1 MLFKRII
8 AAFLITATAISFSNK
23 CEAAVGYVVF
33 GNPPSCSSTG
43 ICSSSLS
50 SGMYQGTTPT
60 EVSFIATPNADNT
73 QCNVTM
79 TISMN
84 ALKINQPEQFTNFS
98 TGNYVFMNSAKIT
111 GVLLGG
117 AYFSSNPQAYVMI
130 PANFPVSV
138 PPVNAEGVNKVTIS
152 LGMLPIIQ

>member
-1 MLFKRII
+1 MLFKRIF
-8 AAFLITATAISFSNK
+8 AAFLFTATGFSFSNK

-60 EVSFIATPNADNT
+60 EVTFIATPNADNT

-79 TISMN
+79 TISMD
-84 ALKINQPEQFTNFS
+84 ALKINQPEQFANFS
-98 TGNYVFMNSAKIT
+98 TGNYIFMNSAKIT

-117 AYFSSNPQAYVMI
+117 EYFSSHPQAYVRI
-130 PANFPVSV
+130 PGNFPVSV
-138 PPVNAEGVNKVTIS
+138 PPVNAEGENKITIS
-152 LGMLPIIQ
+152 LGMLPIMQ

>member
-8 AAFLITATAISFSNK
+8 AAFLFTATAFSFSNK

-50 SGMYQGTTPT
+50 SGAYQGTVPT
-60 EVSFIATPNADNT
+60 EVNFIATPNADNT
-73 QCNVTM
+73 QCSVTM

-84 ALKINQPEQFTNFS
+84 MLKVNQPEQFANFS
-98 TGNYVFMNSAKIT
+98 SGNYIFMNSAKIYGT
-111 GVLLGG
+111 LLGG
-117 AYFSSNPQAYVMI
+117 EYFAANPQAYVMI

-138 PPVNAEGVNKVTIS
+138 PPVAPDGSNKVTIS
-152 LGMLPIIQ
+152 LGMRPIMH